1 MIVALAFGQV
11 RSSAALVYLNGR
23 AEGLNSPLSF
33 QKWTPGISGDTLVWA
48 GPLPAGAATI
58 NVHSRGGGAINLEGI
73 QIASTA
79 EGGLTL
85 QAANVVGP
93 PLSGIQTINL
103 GAGGID
109 MAEASQNLTI
119 NKTNGT
125 GTVALNL
132 TSPQF
137 WNVGPG
143 RTLTVNADTS
153 GSSQL
158 TLATLGA
165 SSAITLGG
173 SLNLGAAPLVI
184 DKQGTGAV
192 TLNGAVTAGSV
203 TAVNGVTGNL
213 VFGST
218 VTAPTVNVNNQSSGA
233 LTFTGALNAS
243 TSTTINSQSSGALAF
258 SSTVNTGALNV
269 STNSSG
275 TATYSG
281 VVTANAINLLH
292 QSSGTLTFAN
302 SVNATTSLDIN
313 VTKNAAVN
321 VNTNNSVAAP
331 ITAPTFNLTTQ
342 SSGNVT
348 FGTNANII
356 ANTALN
362 INALGSSTYLLGG
375 TVSAGVMNVD
385 TNIGTVLSFSRSVA
399 STVGGI
405 DIDHNSTGGLSFAS
419 TVNAATTLDVMA
431 TKTSTLAFNGN
442 ITAPTFNLTT
452 FGTGATTF
460 GTATSPTAI
469 NAATLFDLQVRGTN
483 TTTINSSIGA
493 TSRGAVNVNIQ
504 SLTGSSTAGVLF
516 GTTGATR
523 VVNATTLNVVQNTV
537 STLGT
542 SLLFSDNV
550 DATTSLSLTNY
561 RGTGSQGTMKFN
573 GDVTAPTISI
583 VNYGAAA
590 LNFGQ
595 TTAPKKVNASTGL
608 TISSFAGSTTTFDST
623 IGETVAGAVTLNS
636 HANSVLNLNRAV
648 SATNLTLL
656 RNSTGAATFASTT
669 NAASLNLTGT
679 RSGATTFTGAVTAP
693 VVSLTTLSTGNVAFS
708 STLNATTGI
717 NFKALAAN
725 TITFTGAVTAG
736 TFGTAATPNVT
747 HGTLLLSSTLT
758 APEVNVISAGAGN
771 ATFTGTVNAATSF
784 AYSAFGNNA
793 ATINNLTSPLIN
805 LTTNSTSGT
814 ALTLAGAVNGFTTLN
829 ITNGGTGT
837 VTVSNTAAANLTG
850 TGASTVNLTQNST
863 GTITVGG
870 ATGGAIAGASTA
882 LNINFTGLSGVGG
895 TVNLNASN
903 TYVGTTTITGG
914 TTNLGYATTNT
925 SKLADAA
932 ALTLNR
938 AVLNIAGAASAG
950 HTEIVGSLAI
960 GSGASSITRTAST
973 TGTLQA
979 GQITRSVGGV
989 LNLGEASIVT
999 TNRTNTNAI
1008 IGGWATVAGT
1018 NWAINSTGAANGAIT
1033 ALAAYTTTNV
1043 PSGWVAANNVSLTA
1057 SPTTTLAPQTINS
1070 LKLDTAA
1077 TTTALTFGQGA
1088 STTLTIDS
1096 GGILLLGT
1104 AAATRTIG
1112 TAGAN
1117 LTAGITGNAT
1127 AYRAGAANNELFFHV
1142 GTTAGTN
1149 IVAST
1154 IINNSALTPT
1164 TVGVVKAQSGT
1175 LILTADNTYTGQT
1188 TIAGGTLQLGNNGAT
1203 GSISASSAVVNHGT
1217 LAFSRNGAVV
1227 FNNSI
1232 SGVGGVTQ
1240 TQAQNLTLGGT
1251 NTYYGDTL
1259 LTLGTLLAGSAAAI
1273 SPNSS
1278 IVFPATGTS
1287 TFNLNGFD
1295 VTIGGLAT
1303 ASGTNASS
1311 TVALGTKNLT
1321 VGQKN
1326 LTQTYT
1332 GLITG
1337 SGNLTKVG
1345 NGVLT
1350 LSGNNTF
1357 NGTLTVGSL
1366 DRNLGG
1372 VTLTGTTAIT
1382 GATVN
1387 GGTLTFQ
1394 PGATDVIART
1404 IAGNVT
1410 ANGGTFSFG
1419 TNANGVNTISGNL
1432 AASNAAVVG
1441 FSGATST
1448 GVVTGTT
1455 TLSNAAAL
1463 TVANIGNF
1471 TGAVT
1476 LNDQSSLNL
1485 TSTTATHRFAGGLT
1499 VGQAATITALA
1510 GNNTF
1515 GASVLLA
1522 NAGTLTA
1529 AGFQSFENSLTL
1541 DGPLAM
1547 TLGDNVTQSQF
1558 GGAVTVS
1565 KGTLTVNSSGVRS
1578 FTVAGSSTTG
1588 GSTTVTTGA
1597 NGTAPLVAGLAVT
1610 GTNIPTNAT
1619 VASVTSGTQ
1628 YVITGTAP
1636 TVTAGSL
1643 THTFTYQLVN
1653 VSTNQSSTTVT
1664 CANTALLSPGLT
1676 VIGTGVMPGTTVAA
1690 VTNSTTFELNQPAV
1704 ATLTGQTMPISG
1716 LSILAGSSTNGT
1728 TTVTT
1733 TSTAGLKVGMPV
1745 AGPNIPVGATVAS
1758 ITNGTSFQ
1766 LSVAATG
1773 TATNLGLRVV
1783 SPVTFGG
1790 LLTVNNAGTFTSD
1803 ANNNL
1808 SGGLLVDG
1816 GGTITS
1822 MVGNNTFGATPGGS
1836 VGATFNNTGTLSL
1849 PGVNVFNGPLN
1860 VAGNLALTLGNAF
1873 NSASFKGEVNVGAGS
1888 VTVGGAGINITLGGA
1903 STTSGSANITTA
1915 STAALLVGMA
1925 VSGTNIP
1932 TNSYIKSI
1940 TSSTVYVI
1948 SANASAS
1955 GTNLTHTAS
1964 PSLVSGATTFGLTA
1978 VTVGS
1983 TALLKPGMVITGPN
1997 IAPGS
2002 TVASVTSATVFQ
2014 LSLPAIGTGT
2024 ALTLGVAQGTTF
2036 DKLVT
2041 VNGSGTFTANGGNT
2055 YTKGLLV
2062 ESTGVVNNLTGNN
2075 IFGAVANGTDGAT
2088 FRQAGGLT
2096 MAGVNL
2102 FNGPLL
2108 IDGPLGLTLGSAQ
2121 NSTAFKGPVTL
2132 TGGSLTVGGTT
2143 TLSCTFTTSSALIT
2157 TTTNTS
2163 TILVGMVVTGA
2174 GIPAGATV
2182 TAVNS
2187 ATTFTISAT
2196 PTAPA
2201 AAAIRLTFQG
2211 VNTFDKALALNGY
2224 STFTGNGSN
2233 VFTEGVTVAPAASFN
2248 SSGNSTF
2255 GGTGLVFNNAG
2266 SLTMAGTNVFT
2277 GPLTLN
2283 GALALSL
2290 TNTVIANTFTGPVT
2304 INEGSLSVSHATN
2317 TFAGL
2322 VTQSSP
2328 VSLTFSGTGGTQ
2340 TFNNGLVVTDGVL
2353 TAATSAAVN
2362 ITAGG
2367 LTISGPGGA
2376 TFGTAGTANLAP
2388 VVINGD
2394 LNITGSG
2401 SSTFNGGVTVSG
2413 NTVLGNSRK
2422 LTFGGNNTFT
2432 GSVLFNNPN
2441 SITFTGTTS
2450 ISGAVTMNR
2459 GVVTIPGATNPT
2471 AITLNGGSLTIGTKA
2486 DGTSTI
2492 PITIS
2497 GAGSLLSLTE
2507 TVTASG
2513 SFNLPFGSLLLIAA
2527 NKEFIFSNSASQTMD
2542 GLIGGGGAVTKNGAG
2557 ALTLAGPM
2565 SFQGDF
2571 KVNGGSVTLTPSA
2584 AFPGLSSI
2592 LPDRS
2597 SIILAGGTS
2606 LNLNGFREKVGSVTG
2621 NGSVN
2626 LGANGSLLLGGN
2638 NSSGTLSGG
2647 ISGSGFNELIK
2658 QGSGSLSLYGVAN
2671 FGGKVKIEGGTLE
2684 VANNDGLGNG
2694 NAIGDTTNVA
2704 ISQPGSTFSVTTN
2717 ETVGS
2722 VTGVFG
2728 STVNLGAGATLTTS
2742 YTDTSGGSLS
2752 AVLTSGS
2759 RLVGELGGTGTRD
2772 LISSMFAADSS
2783 FIYDPSWIVQ
2793 VIGTGQDDSPG
2804 LVLSASILSP
2814 GGTGTLN
2821 FTRVGLLASNL
2832 TGAGNFVKNGPGT
2845 LMLVGNNTNTGV
2857 TRINAGTFQLGG
2869 IEVSGRYVHQNIL
2882 SDQSRLEFGTTGSQ
2896 TVNLAD
2902 NASNLL
2908 SFERVGSIG
2917 GGAGS
2922 SSVINLINGA
2932 NDNEKSIGA
2941 LVVGSDNTNSLFV
2954 GQINGTDAL
2963 ALDQPGRAF
2972 FMKEG
2977 DGTFTFRSTG
2987 GGFDG
2992 TTRVE
2997 AGTLA
3002 FPSGSNGLKGDRGN
3016 IVISNATNAVLST
3029 VTQQSVLSL
3038 AGGAGTTGT
3047 FRNGVP
3053 GALLGNRL
3061 NQVGGEINITS
3072 EVSVVVSSNNGEH
3085 AFSGRITG
3093 VGGFAKA
3100 DNHTAILMGANTY
3113 TGDTQ
3118 INGGILQLGYLSRS
3132 AGVGAVRASDYVG
3145 SLSSSTLV
3153 SMTSGSLVLNSL
3165 NVGVRSLISTSQGSR
3180 IVLGNGTF
3188 TLNAADGE
3196 DYAGTIRTNG
3206 VGVATGFGLP
3216 HIGVVEVKSGTLNLM
3231 SRSSGDLL
3239 STNLAGIDGPRLVIG
3254 NGGTVRLG
3262 NTAANNGGNLADTT
3276 RVTIA
3281 AGGTL
3286 SFRNENTSGEVIG
3299 SLSGAGTVDLGSG
3312 GRTLALTEA
3321 GGLSHGV
3328 FTGVITGTG
3337 NVLVNGQGSLIL
3349 SGTNTYSGTTQLS
3362 AGASV
3367 TLKTG
3372 NTAGTSTILPDTTVL
3387 RLGQGTVRLQG
3398 VATETVA
3405 STTLDAGFSKVIR
3418 DFASTA
3424 TLNLGAITVN
3434 SGGALQVT
3442 PGTVTT
3448 TTPNLSSGIL
3458 GGYALA
3464 GSASWAVKNSGTGLI
3479 EALDETAYSSFW
3491 AVGNHTNI
3499 DDDNL
3504 DGDIYQTNATTGTLR
3519 FGAPPSG
3526 EFQDIALIINQTAT
3540 ITNGGILMNRDFGQY
3555 NAAINPGITSPK
3567 LVSGTNHLYIH
3578 QFNELG
3584 TLTINASIQENTIPL
3599 HFVKTGPGKLVLA
3612 GNNLFSGSVTIAG
3625 GTLQAGNNSAL
3636 SGNPL
3641 GVTSTP
3647 IANDG
3652 ILALNV
3658 GPGPELAIF
3667 NLINGSGSIRQ
3678 IGDGDSALV
3687 EPNTYTGRTSVIA
3700 GVLSAQNPLAL
3711 GSVVGLT
3718 AVSDGAKLV
3727 LSGDGGVTTTFER
3740 IALKGG
3746 TLDLTNGAV
3755 LGGQVIT
3762 TVPSTINAP
3771 GGAVSLKGSVIS
3783 PQYQAVTLNAVGNNG
3798 NISIYEPNYW
3808 GSVELGSGSVD
3819 LRGGDLGRG
3828 DVINNTTEG
3837 QGLTIDTGEA
3847 FRVLA
3852 NNISGTGRMTQ
3863 ASGDLYLT
3871 GNNTFEG
3878 GISIG
3883 ATSRAI
3889 LHVGS
3894 DSFSGTLGTG
3904 PVVIDSPTDNNSQL
3918 RFHRADT
3925 LLVTNSV
3932 TLNPNDNN
3940 GPTTPGGTTPRNADF
3955 VKEGAGN
3962 LVFLGALVAGP
3973 HGGANSGPNTQ
3984 RALVTVNS
3992 GRLIFDGATL
4002 TNSTDSSLAINNNSH
4017 IEFRGSDTNA
4027 QTGTLFGAMGGGG
4040 TWVMNAGI
4048 IKLNNTGTTLGGW
4061 NGNVFIRQ
4069 GELQTLAID
4078 QLGNDLD
4085 VIINNGAALTVVAD
4099 ETVGNIFTQKGGVL
4113 ESVINIRMDDG
4124 DEKIMSG
4131 FITGGGSLTLQ
4142 NGTLN
4147 LYGTDSNFGGDLI
4160 LVSGTARV
4168 LSLRNNG
4175 ETSAAGSG
4183 DSIVFGE
4190 AGSTSSGAL
4199 EYLGLGNSSSRG
4211 IVLAAD
4217 DAGTA
4222 VNSTISSNGTTGA
4235 LILSGAV
4242 TRSAGT
4248 KTLTLAG
4255 SNLLGNT
4262 FSGSLQAGIGLIKSG
4277 TGTWRLT
4284 GNRPTYANEISAFGG
4299 LLEIAGISVLGDM
4312 GAGTSRTFNLN
4323 NSGAFR
4329 FLNPTVETETFNS
4342 LKTFNIY
4349 GTGGFTN
4356 DGSSTLVFNGSILQ
4370 PMGSTESTAGRNLVL
4385 DGSNA
4390 TNNSINGTITGT
4402 VGGQSTNIGIVKNGS
4417 GKWIINNSAN
4427 NLTGG
4432 TTINAGTLEING
4444 GNALADVGTV
4454 SLTNGAVN
4462 GFSYANSRLNVLQN
4476 ETVGALS
4483 GSIGTV
4489 VDIAAGQTLSM
4500 IANSGTFQGVIQ
4512 GGGGLTVSSNAND
4525 SARVLTL
4532 SNINTFS
4539 GAVSILGGTQSDRSA
4554 ANRIDFYYLANGGV
4568 DSSLGRSSNAASNLT
4583 IDTKGKGGGLRFI
4596 GFSNQSTDRLMTI
4609 GTGNGSTSGE
4619 SAASFWADG
4628 QTSGKQVPTVSF
4640 TNTGAVVF
4648 TGSGNRK
4655 LSLRGG
4661 NRGDAYNDTTEAF
4674 VPYSSA
4680 DYGFNRFSLS
4690 IGDGPGGATSI
4701 AKLEDSVWL
4710 LDGANSYTGAVL
4722 VERGTLAV
4730 GHNTALGTSA
4740 GGVTVS
4746 QASNDT
4752 ISFLDL
4758 RGGITVTGET
4768 LTINGGANNTG
4779 NGWGASLGN
4788 NTWTALCKTTVVTA
4802 PGVC

>member
-1 MIVALAFGQV
+1 M
-11 RSSAALVYLNGR
+11 
-23 AEGLNSPLSF
+23 
-33 QKWTPGISGDTLVWA
+33 
-48 GPLPAGAATI
+48 
-58 NVHSRGGGAINLEGI
+58 
-73 QIASTA
+73 
-79 EGGLTL
+79 
-85 QAANVVGP
+85 
-93 PLSGIQTINL
+93 
-103 GAGGID
+103 
-109 MAEASQNLTI
+109 
-119 NKTNGT
+119 
-125 GTVALNL
+125 
-132 TSPQF
+132 
-137 WNVGPG
+137 
-143 RTLTVNADTS
+143 
-153 GSSQL
+153 
-158 TLATLGA
+158 
-165 SSAITLGG
+165 
-173 SLNLGAAPLVI
+173 
-184 DKQGTGAV
+184 
-192 TLNGAVTAGSV
+192 
-203 TAVNGVTGNL
+203 
-213 VFGST
+213 
-218 VTAPTVNVNNQSSGA
+218 
-233 LTFTGALNAS
+233 
-243 TSTTINSQSSGALAF
+243 
-258 SSTVNTGALNV
+258 
-269 STNSSG
+269 
-275 TATYSG
+275 
-281 VVTANAINLLH
+281 
-292 QSSGTLTFAN
+292 
-302 SVNATTSLDIN
+302 
-313 VTKNAAVN
+313 
-321 VNTNNSVAAP
+321 
-331 ITAPTFNLTTQ
+331 
-342 SSGNVT
+342 
-348 FGTNANII
+348 
-356 ANTALN
+356 
-362 INALGSSTYLLGG
+362 
-375 TVSAGVMNVD
+375 
-385 TNIGTVLSFSRSVA
+385 
-399 STVGGI
+399 
-405 DIDHNSTGGLSFAS
+405 
-419 TVNAATTLDVMA
+419 
-431 TKTSTLAFNGN
+431 
-442 ITAPTFNLTT
+442 
-452 FGTGATTF
+452 
-460 GTATSPTAI
+460 
-469 NAATLFDLQVRGTN
+469 
-483 TTTINSSIGA
+483 SI
-493 TSRGAVNVNIQ
+493 
-504 SLTGSSTAGVLF
+504 
-516 GTTGATR
+516 
-523 VVNATTLNVVQNTV
+523 
-537 STLGT
+537 
-542 SLLFSDNV
+542 
-550 DATTSLSLTNY
+550 
-561 RGTGSQGTMKFN
+561 
-573 GDVTAPTISI
+573 
-583 VNYGAAA
+583 
-590 LNFGQ
+590 
-595 TTAPKKVNASTGL
+595 
-608 TISSFAGSTTTFDST
+608 
-623 IGETVAGAVTLNS
+623 
-636 HANSVLNLNRAV
+636 
-648 SATNLTLL
+648 
-656 RNSTGAATFASTT
+656 
-669 NAASLNLTGT
+669 
-679 RSGATTFTGAVTAP
+679 
-693 VVSLTTLSTGNVAFS
+693 
-708 STLNATTGI
+708 
-717 NFKALAAN
+717 
-725 TITFTGAVTAG
+725 
-736 TFGTAATPNVT
+736 
-747 HGTLLLSSTLT
+747 
-758 APEVNVISAGAGN
+758 
-771 ATFTGTVNAATSF
+771 
-784 AYSAFGNNA
+784 
-793 ATINNLTSPLIN
+793 
-805 LTTNSTSGT
+805 
-814 ALTLAGAVNGFTTLN
+814 
-829 ITNGGTGT
+829 
-837 VTVSNTAAANLTG
+837 
-850 TGASTVNLTQNST
+850 
-863 GTITVGG
+863 
-870 ATGGAIAGASTA
+870 
-882 LNINFTGLSGVGG
+882 
-895 TVNLNASN
+895 
-903 TYVGTTTITGG
+903 
-914 TTNLGYATTNT
+914 
-925 SKLADAA
+925 
-932 ALTLNR
+932 
-938 AVLNIAGAASAG
+938 
-950 HTEIVGSLAI
+950 
-960 GSGASSITRTAST
+960 
-973 TGTLQA
+973 
-979 GQITRSVGGV
+979 
-989 LNLGEASIVT
+989 
-999 TNRTNTNAI
+999 
-1008 IGGWATVAGT
+1008 
-1018 NWAINSTGAANGAIT
+1018 
-1033 ALAAYTTTNV
+1033 
-1043 PSGWVAANNVSLTA
+1043 
-1057 SPTTTLAPQTINS
+1057 
-1070 LKLDTAA
+1070 
-1077 TTTALTFGQGA
+1077 
-1088 STTLTIDS
+1088 
-1096 GGILLLGT
+1096 
-1104 AAATRTIG
+1104 
-1112 TAGAN
+1112 
-1117 LTAGITGNAT
+1117 
-1127 AYRAGAANNELFFHV
+1127 
-1142 GTTAGTN
+1142 
-1149 IVAST
+1149 
-1154 IINNSALTPT
+1154 
-1164 TVGVVKAQSGT
+1164 
-1175 LILTADNTYTGQT
+1175 
-1188 TIAGGTLQLGNNGAT
+1188 
-1203 GSISASSAVVNHGT
+1203 
-1217 LAFSRNGAVV
+1217 
-1227 FNNSI
+1227 
-1232 SGVGGVTQ
+1232 
-1240 TQAQNLTLGGT
+1240 
-1251 NTYYGDTL
+1251 
-1259 LTLGTLLAGSAAAI
+1259 
-1273 SPNSS
+1273 
-1278 IVFPATGTS
+1278 
-1287 TFNLNGFD
+1287 
-1295 VTIGGLAT
+1295 
-1303 ASGTNASS
+1303 
-1311 TVALGTKNLT
+1311 
-1321 VGQKN
+1321 
-1326 LTQTYT
+1326 
-1332 GLITG
+1332 
-1337 SGNLTKVG
+1337 
-1345 NGVLT
+1345 
-1350 LSGNNTF
+1350 
-1357 NGTLTVGSL
+1357 
-1366 DRNLGG
+1366 
-1372 VTLTGTTAIT
+1372 
-1382 GATVN
+1382 
-1387 GGTLTFQ
+1387 
-1394 PGATDVIART
+1394 
-1404 IAGNVT
+1404 
-1410 ANGGTFSFG
+1410 
-1419 TNANGVNTISGNL
+1419 
-1432 AASNAAVVG
+1432 
-1441 FSGATST
+1441 
-1448 GVVTGTT
+1448 
-1455 TLSNAAAL
+1455 
-1463 TVANIGNF
+1463 
-1471 TGAVT
+1471 
-1476 LNDQSSLNL
+1476 
-1485 TSTTATHRFAGGLT
+1485 
-1499 VGQAATITALA
+1499 
-1510 GNNTF
+1510 
-1515 GASVLLA
+1515 
-1522 NAGTLTA
+1522 
-1529 AGFQSFENSLTL
+1529 
-1541 DGPLAM
+1541 
-1547 TLGDNVTQSQF
+1547 
-1558 GGAVTVS
+1558 
-1565 KGTLTVNSSGVRS
+1565 
-1578 FTVAGSSTTG
+1578 
-1588 GSTTVTTGA
+1588 
-1597 NGTAPLVAGLAVT
+1597 T
-1610 GTNIPTNAT
+1610 GTNIP
-1619 VASVTSGTQ
+1619 S
-1628 YVITGTAP
+1628 
-1636 TVTAGSL
+1636 
-1643 THTFTYQLVN
+1643 
-1653 VSTNQSSTTVT
+1653 
-1664 CANTALLSPGLT
+1664 
-1676 VIGTGVMPGTTVAA
+1676 
-1690 VTNSTTFELNQPAV
+1690 
-1704 ATLTGQTMPISG
+1704 
-1716 LSILAGSSTNGT
+1716 
-1728 TTVTT
+1728 
-1733 TSTAGLKVGMPV
+1733 
-1745 AGPNIPVGATVAS
+1745 GATVAS
-1758 ITNGTSFQ
+1758 ITNSTTFE
-1766 LSVAATG
+1766 LSVAASG
-1773 TATNLGLRVV
+1773 TASGLRLGAVAPTRV
-1783 SPVTFGG
+1783 AG
-1790 LLTVNNAGTFTSD
+1790 LLTVGTNGTFTSTAD
-1803 ANNNL
+1803 NKL
-1808 SGGLLVDG
+1808 EGGLLVQAG
-1816 GGTITS
+1816 GFVTALS
-1822 MVGNNTFGATPGGS
+1822 GNNTFGLTPGGS
-1836 VGATFNNTGTLSL
+1836 VGATFNNTGTLALS
-1849 PGVNVFNGPLN
+1849 GINAFNGPLN
-1860 VAGNLALTLGNAF
+1860 VGGNLVLGLGSALNV
-1873 NSASFKGEVNVGAGS
+1873 NSFKGEVNVSAGS
-1888 VTVGGAGINITLGGA
+1888 VTVGGATTL
-1903 STTSGSANITTA
+1903 
-1915 STAALLVGMA
+1915 AA
-1925 VSGTNIP
+1925 
-1932 TNSYIKSI
+1932 
-1940 TSSTVYVI
+1940 
-1948 SANASAS
+1948 
-1955 GTNLTHTAS
+1955 
-1964 PSLVSGATTFGLTA
+1964 GATTFGSTG
-1978 VTVGS
+1978 VTVTS
-1983 TALLKPGMVITGPN
+1983 TAALMPGMVITGTN
-1997 IAPGS
+1997 IAPGT
-2002 TVASVTSATVFQ
+2002 TVLAVTSATAFTLSKPAIGTGTGLTPVAVFGTTFDKLVSVTNAGIWTANGGNTYAKGLSVDSTGVISSMTGNNTFGTVAGGTDAVTFNQSGTLALSGVNLFNGPLNVNGQ
-2014 LSLPAIGTGT
+2014 LALTLGSALNVNSFKGGVNVTNGAVTVGGSTTLAAGVTTFGSSSVTVTSTAGLLPGMVITGTNIAPGTTVSTVDSATTFTLSKAAIGTGT
-2024 ALTLGVAQGTTF
+2024 ALAPVAIAGTTF

-2041 VNGSGTFTANGGNT
+2041 VNGSGSFTANGGNT
-2055 YTKGLLV
+2055 YTKGLTV
-2062 ESTGVVNNLTGNN
+2062 ESTGVIGGMSGNN
-2075 IFGAVANGTDGAT
+2075 IFGGVANGADGVI
-2088 FRQAGGLT
+2088 FRQGGTLT

-2108 IDGPLGLTLGSAQ
+2108 IDGPLGLTLGSAL
-2121 NSTAFKGPVTL
+2121 NSTTFKAPVTL

-2196 PTAPA
+2196 PTVPA
-2201 AAAIRLTFQG
+2201 ATAITLTFLG
-2211 VNTFDKALALNGY
+2211 VNNFDKALALNGY
-2224 STFTGNGSN
+2224 STFTGNGAN
-2233 VFTEGVTVAPAASFN
+2233 VFTEGVAVAPAASFN

-2255 GGTGLVFNNAG
+2255 GGAGLVFNNAG
-2266 SLTMAGTNVFT
+2266 ALTMAGTNVFT

-2304 INEGSLSVSHATN
+2304 INEGSLAVSHATN

-2422 LTFGGNNTFT
+2422 LIFGGNNTFT
-2432 GSVLFNNPN
+2432 GSVLFNNPIP
-2441 SITFTGTTS
+2441 ITFTGTTS

-2459 GVVTIPGATNPT
+2459 GVVTIPGATNST

-2557 ALTLAGPM
+2557 ALTLTGPM

-2597 SIILAGGTS
+2597 SIILATGTS

-2658 QGSGSLSLYGVAN
+2658 QGSGSLSLYGVGN

-2704 ISQPGSTFSVTTN
+2704 ISQAGSTFSVTTN

-2742 YTDTSGGSLS
+2742 YTDASGGSLS

-2759 RLVGELGGTGTRD
+2759 RLVGEIGGTGTRD
-2772 LISSMFAADSS
+2772 LISSMFAANSS

-2917 GGAGS
+2917 GGVGS

-3372 NTAGTSTILPDTTVL
+3372 NTAGPSTILPDTTVL

-3448 TTPNLSSGIL
+3448 ITPNLLSGIL

-3464 GSASWAVKNSGTGLI
+3464 GSASWAVKNSGSGLI

-3504 DGDIYQTNATTGTLR
+3504 GGSIFQTNATTGTLR

-3526 EFQDIALIINQTAT
+3526 EFRDIALIINQTAT
-3540 ITNGGILMNRDFGQY
+3540 IANGGILMNRDFGQY

-3667 NLINGSGSIRQ
+3667 NVINGSGSIRQ
-3678 IGDGDSALV
+3678 IGDGESALV

-3889 LHVGS
+3889 LHVGA

-4017 IEFRGSDTNA
+4017 IEFRGNDTNA

-4222 VNSTISSNGTTGA
+4222 VNSTISSNGTGA

-4299 LLEIAGISVLGDM
+4299 LLEIADISVLGDM

-4342 LKTFNIY
+4342 LKTFNLY

-4462 GFSYANSRLNVLQN
+4462 GFSYANSRLNVLQS

-4554 ANRIDFYYLANGGV
+4554 ANRIDFYYLANGGA

-4609 GTGNGSTSGE
+4609 GTGNGATSGE

-4710 LDGANSYTGAVL
+4710 LNGANSYTGAVL

-4730 GHNTALGTSA
+4730 GHDTALGTSA

-4788 NTWTALCKTTVVTA
+4788 NTWTGAVQNNGGNGTWGVLGATTSLTVSGVVSGALAISKVGNGTLVLSGANTNTAAFNAMGGKVVLDYSAQNNSKLADAAGLVFGGAAATAVQGGASRNATQVAMQAGTRLEVKGGTHVEAVSGTTLNAGASTISRAPADSGTSQINLAGITANAGGTLNIELPTTAVTNCTLRRGSTAVVCGSTANLVLGMVIYGPNIPSGATVFSIADATTFNLNVRATASATGVTLTRMGLTSATLTGGVTVNNSATITSTRDTSMSLGQIVVNNANLSPGASITSLTQRMTVTNSAVSTGAGAGVPMRAMPARVVMPGCATTAGSTAVTTATNVGNGLSAGMVISGPNIVPGTTVVSASASALVLSVAALGTGTGQVLNAYTPDVPLTGCTTDGTA
-4802 PGVC
+4802 TVFCDSTAGLVPGMVVRGLNVPDGATVATVNSPVS